1 MRINLVI
8 TGANKAKKE
17 ELQQLLKA
25 NPQPDSEHDLH
36 ITTADE
42 FHAPRGRH
50 CLQIEEDGV
59 QFNYFF
65 NASVND
71 ERKKLDQFVNSHTAF
86 IQNQL
91 ITNQDFQSNDLLK
104 GMFETVKKGFTEH
117 VVPSAGVV
125 AEGVTSHWNGTNTMF
140 SAPKLKQLAKAEFIL
155 GATAGLLSIGIGFL
169 SPLAAG
175 ILAVAAVLL
184 VVAAIYHQT
193 KANGLESE
201 LPAPM

>member
-17 ELQQLLKA
+17 ELERLLTA
-25 NPQPDSEHDLH
+25 NPQPDSEHNLQ

-42 FHAPRGRH
+42 FHAPRGRF
-50 CLQIEEDGV
+50 CRQIVEDGV

-65 NASVND
+65 NAPVND
-71 ERKKLDQFVNSHTAF
+71 EREQLDQFVNSHTEF
-86 IQNQL
+86 MQNQL
-91 ITNQDFQSNDLLK
+91 TTNNEFQILE
-104 GMFETVKKGFTEH
+104 GMFETVRKGFTEH